1 MAMSLC
7 LLGSALAAPNALQAE
22 LSRFLKAMPD
32 ARVNSESRQAMR
44 QALVL
49 VGQDRLDEGSQQ
61 LNAALELD
69 PSNSYLQQAREFITA
84 GHPHRSERDGNH
96 QMKLTFLGA
105 TGTVTGSK
113 TLVEHDGHRLLVDCG
128 MFQGFKNL
136 RLRNWSALPVPPRDL
151 EAVVLTHAHIDHSG
165 WLPLLYKQGF
175 RKRL

>member
-1 MAMSLC
+1 MNTKLYKRTSLAMAMSLC

-84 GHPHRSERDGNH
+84 GHPHRSEALNVR
-96 QMKLTFLGA
+96 GA
-105 TGTVTGSK
+105 T
-113 TLVEHDGHRLLVDCG
+113 
-128 MFQGFKNL
+128 
-136 RLRNWSALPVPPRDL
+136 PRT
-151 EAVVLTHAHIDHSG
+151 ERA
-165 WLPLLYKQGF
+165 
-175 RKRL
+175 